1 MKKPFLLIAFLCSI
15 TSLSFGQAPPAPI
28 RSSPSVTVKMDRI
41 LAINTNFVLPV
52 MRFDLLKTSYQDNSF
67 GSLSLFNS
75 IGAGISLNFGE
86 QMEISENGSSN
97 GNLDEKFANML
108 GLQLGF
114 IFSADLQEGESS
126 LHFAPTAAL
135 LILDFQIGF
144 GYELGLVNQEN
155 SRTLSLWDMEYLFK
169 NSRRREHGGLNPTAL
184 NQEKA
189 QNFSDLLTST
199 SHYPNALS
207 SRASFSSPSF
217 SEVRLRGRFPF
228 DSLDKSAQT

>member
-1 MKKPFLLIAFLCSI
+1 MKKPFILIALLCCI
-15 TSLSFGQAPPAPI
+15 TLFSFGQALPAPI
-28 RSSPSVTVKMDRI
+28 SNSPSVTVKKDRI
-41 LAINTNFVLPV
+41 LALNTNFVLPV

-155 SRTLSLWDMEYLFK
+155 SRTFITLGYGIPLQKLTKTGTWRLKSYGFK
-169 NSRRREHGGLNPTAL
+169 PGKSS
-184 NQEKA
+184 K
-189 QNFSDLLTST
+189 LL
-199 SHYPNALS
+199 
-207 SRASFSSPSF
+207 
-217 SEVRLRGRFPF
+217 
-228 DSLDKSAQT
+228 